1 MPTANGFTSLK
12 IQSVSKTFTGARNAV
27 ESLQE
32 VNLDVKPGEFV
43 SLVGPSGCGKSTL
56 LNIIAGLEHPS
67 EGKVLINE
75 EVVRTTSPD
84 RLMIFQELGLFPW
97 LSVRKNIEFGLKA
110 QGLPKE
116 ERKGIAQHY
125 LKMVHLQ
132 RFQDFFPHELSG
144 GMRQRVALA
153 RALAMNP
160 QVLLMDEPFAA
171 LDAQTRD
178 ILHDEL
184 QRIWQ
189 ETHKTI
195 LFVTHNVR
203 EAVCLGDRVIVFS
216 TRPGRIKKEFH
227 VDLPR
232 PRHKENPHVAVTAR
246 AIQAELQSEVEKV
259 VKEELDHDWT
269 LAKDSVLP
277 FADHDLG
284 SGI

>member
-1 MPTANGFTSLK
+1 MPTPNGFTGLK
-12 IQSVSKTFTGARNAV
+12 IQGVSKTFTSTNGVV
-27 ESLQE
+27 ESLE
-32 VNLDVKPGEFV
+32 HVNLEVKPGEFV
-43 SLVGPSGCGKSTL
+43 SLVGPSGCGKTTL
-56 LNIIAGLEHPS
+56 LNIIAGLELPT
-67 EGKVLINE
+67 EGKVLINDE
-75 EVVRTTSPD
+75 EIQSTSPD

-97 LSVRKNIEFGLKA
+97 LTVRKNIEFGLKA
-110 QGLPKE
+110 KGIPQE
-116 ERKGIAQHY
+116 ERQDIAQTY

-132 RFQDFFPHELSG
+132 RFQDLYPHELSG

-160 QVLLMDEPFAA
+160 QVLLMDEPFAS

-189 ETHKTI
+189 KTHKTI

-203 EAVCLGDRVIVFS
+203 EAVCLGDRILVFA
-216 TRPGRIKKEFH
+216 TRPGHIKKEFH

-232 PRHKENPHVAVTAR
+232 PRQKENPHVAITAR
-246 AIQAELQSEVEKV
+246 AIQAELQVEVEKV
-259 VKEELDHDWT
+259 VKEELDYDWT
-269 LAKDSVLP
+269 LQKGVILP
-277 FADHDLG
+277 SADHDLG